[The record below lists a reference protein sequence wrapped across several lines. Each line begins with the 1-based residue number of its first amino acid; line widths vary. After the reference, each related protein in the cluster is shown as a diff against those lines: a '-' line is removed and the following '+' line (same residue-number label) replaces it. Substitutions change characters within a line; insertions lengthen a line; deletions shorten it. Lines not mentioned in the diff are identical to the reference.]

1 MKKGL
6 LVALLVMPALLC
18 SEPPKVEIKGSL
30 PITSEGKSPF
40 VRIAKELMPAVVSI
54 SAEKTVN
61 VRDPFS
67 EFFGGTPDEFFRQ
80 FMPEL
85 KKRQTLSGLGSGFIV
100 SEDGYIL
107 TNNHV
112 ISGASSL
119 TVKMMDEKEYKA
131 KVIGSDPVTDIAL
144 LKIDVKGLPYA
155 KLGNSDE
162 IEVGDW
168 VMAIGNPFQLFGTV
182 TVGVVSAKD
191 RRDIGI
197 GYEDGDGPKIQDF
210 IQTDAAINPGNSG
223 GPLVNLKGEVIGINA
238 AIKTSGSMTGSGI
251 VGNIGIG
258 FAVPINMAQKVKSDL
273 VQYKEVKR
281 GWLGIYYEGINSN
294 LAEAYGFKDNTGA
307 GIVVTS
313 VLSGSPAAKA
323 GVKEEDIL
331 VEWDG
336 KKVTYKNFATIVL
349 QTPLNKKITIKIFR
363 DKTFQTLFVTV
374 GEKPAEMK
382 GTGEPQKAEKWLD
395 MEVVSVKSPEAEKM
409 NIKASSGVVV
419 ASIDEG
425 SIAYE
430 AGIRMGDIITKI
442 GNKEIKNLQDY
453 ESAHSTY
460 GKSKAPIVFKL
471 KRGDGKAI
479 VAFTPNQK

>member
-54 SAEKTVN
+54 SAEKIVN

-67 EFFGGTPDEFFRQ
+67 EFFGGTPDDFFRQ

-85 KKRQTLSGLGSGFIV
+85 RTPQRRQKLSGLGSGFIV

-119 TVKMMDEKEYKA
+119 TIKMMDEKEYKA

-144 LKIDVKGLPYA
+144 LKIDVTGLPYA

-191 RRDIGI
+191 RRDIDI
-197 GYEDGDGPKIQDF
+197 GGLEDGPKIQDF

-238 AIKTSGSMTGSGI
+238 AIKTGGMTA
-251 VGNIGIG
+251 GNIGIG

-281 GWLGIYYEGINSN
+281 GWLGVAYEGIGTNR
-294 LAEAYGFKDNTGA
+294 AQAYGVKDTTE
-307 GIVVTS
+307 ILVIS
-313 VLSGSPAAKA
+313 VLTGSPAEKA
-323 GVKEEDIL
+323 GIKEEDIL

-336 KKVTYKNFATIVL
+336 KKIDYKNFASIVL
-349 QTPLNKKITIKIFR
+349 QTPLNKKIAVKIFR
-363 DKTFQTLFVTV
+363 DKAFQTVFVTV
-374 GEKPAEMK
+374 GEMPSEMK
-382 GTGEPQKAEKWLD
+382 GTVEPQIVEKWLD
-395 MEVVSVKSPEAEKM
+395 MDVVSVKSQEAERL

-430 AGIRMGDIITKI
+430 AGIRTGDIITKI
-442 GNKEIKNLQDY
+442 GNREIKNLQDY

-460 GKSKAPIVFKL
+460 GKSKAPIVVKL
-471 KRGDGKAI
+471 KRGAGKAI
-479 VAFTPNQK
+479 VAFTPNPK